1 MSDPQE
7 PKNLVLERLNQVMAE
22 VQAMRAENKQMH
34 ENLHDDMRQIK
45 ARMTALEK
53 QMAITNES
61 VVAQWDTFDKH
72 ENRLRSLETQS

>member
-7 PKNLVLERLNQVMAE
+7 PKNLVLIKLDQVMAKLE
-22 VQAMRAENKQMH
+22 QMH
-34 ENLHDDMRQIK
+34 DNLHDDMRQIK

-72 ENRLRSLETQS
+72 EDRIRKLEQ

>member
-7 PKNLVLERLNQVMAE
+7 PKNLVLVKLDQVLARLD
-22 VQAMRAENKQMH
+22 
-34 ENLHDDMRQIK
+34 NLHEDMRQIK

-53 QMAITNES
+53 QMQVTGES

-72 ENRLRSLETQS
+72 GERLTKLEEKVR